1 MDGER
6 SHRNYVY
13 GGFLADRPAA
23 GLVSRND
30 LGTLEFF
37 PLARPLSIA
46 FAARGIVSGEHLL
59 VLNGFLVA
67 MRVVQDYLIYP
78 RLVGR

>member
-1 MDGER
+1 MA
-6 SHRNYVY
+6 
-13 GGFLADRPAA
+13 GFWLI
-23 GLVSRND
+23 GLPQALFLGTIS
-30 LGTLEFF
+30 GTLEFF